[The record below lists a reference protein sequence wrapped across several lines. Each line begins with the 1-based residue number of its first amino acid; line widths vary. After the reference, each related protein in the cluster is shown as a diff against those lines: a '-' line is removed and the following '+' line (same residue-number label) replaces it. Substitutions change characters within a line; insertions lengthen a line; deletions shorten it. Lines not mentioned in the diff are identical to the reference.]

1 MDDHTVPR
9 MHGARMH
16 RIRIVLAVML
26 TSALV
31 VVASQAG
38 SGRDLSQQRE
48 SASASEPRY
57 SITVTIGAPV
67 VTTTDATSPC
77 AKCR

>member
-38 SGRDLSQQRE
+38 SGRDLSQARP
-48 SASASEPRY
+48 S
-57 SITVTIGAPV
+57 
-67 VTTTDATSPC
+67 
-77 AKCR
+77 